1 MDGKIDLLS
10 MTIEELENMLT
21 QMGHQKFRAKQIFQW
36 TNKGIKD
43 IDGMSNLSKD
53 LREQLKERA
62 YINRFE
68 IIKKFVSNIDG
79 TAKYLFRLGDGNI
92 IESVLMKYSHGYS
105 ACISSQVGCKMGCKF
120 CASTGAGFVRNLT
133 SGEMLDQ
140 ILTIQNDTKERIGN
154 VVIMGIGEPLD
165 NYENVVKFLRLIN
178 HKDGVNLGA
187 RHISVSTCGL
197 VPEVLRLAEEKIP
210 VTLSISLHA
219 PNDTIR
225 EKIMPVNK
233 RYSID
238 KIIEACKIYTEG
250 TNRRITFEYAMI
262 NGLNDSK
269 ENALE
274 LAGRIRGMLCHVNLI
289 PINTVSDT
297 GFKRSS
303 KDKIAIFKEIL
314 ERYGVET
321 TVRRELGSDINA
333 ACGQLRRSLMDEGQ
347 LVF

>member
-238 KIIEACKIYTEG
+238 KIIEACKIYTEA